1 MIKAV
6 RLEAGK
12 PPESLSIQDIPETL
26 QKKSG
31 YIWVS
36 LENASQQEIET
47 TLAGTFQF
55 HPLAIED
62 CLSVGYQTP
71 KVDDFD
77 KYLFIIAN
85 AIEPD
90 GSMKSLDT
98 NELDIFLGTN
108 YIVTCFTDETMPCVS
123 TVWQRLSKDDRMA
136 ARGVDVICHALLDTL
151 VDEYMPL
158 LDQMDEEVEQ
168 LEDRV
173 LANPETATLERLLT
187 LKHMVMSLRRVIN
200 PQRELINRLCRDE
213 FPQIGKVSQIYFRDV
228 YDHLGRIQDM
238 SESIRDIVSGAM
250 DIYLNSTSLR
260 LNVVMKALTIVS
272 TIFLPLTFLAGVYGM
287 NFKYFPELNQPWAY
301 PALWVVFGLIVLFML
316 LFFKKRGWF

>member
-12 PPESLSIQDIPETL
+12 PPESIQLPDLPAAL
-26 QKKSG
+26 KKRSG
-31 YIWVS
+31 AIWVS
-36 LENASQQEIET
+36 LENASASEIESI
-47 TLAGTFQF
+47 LGGIFQF

-77 KYLFIIAN
+77 KYIFIIAN
-85 AIEPD
+85 AVKPAMSTGNLET
-90 GSMKSLDT
+90 G
-98 NELDIFLGTN
+98 ELNIFLGDN
-108 YIVTCFTDETMPCVS
+108 YIVSCYTDETMPCVS
-123 TVWQRLSKDDRMA
+123 AVWQRLSRDDRMTT
-136 ARGVDVICHALLDTL
+136 RGVDMICHALLDTL
-151 VDEYMPL
+151 VDDYMPL
-158 LDQMDEEVEQ
+158 LDNMDEEVEL

-173 LANPETATLERLLT
+173 LASPETATLERLLT

-213 FPQIGKVSQIYFRDV
+213 FPQIGKISQIYFRDV
-228 YDHLGRIQDM
+228 YDHLVRIQDM

-287 NFKYFPELNQPWAY
+287 NFKYFPELNIPWAY
-301 PALWVVFGLIVLFML
+301 PALWVVFALIVALML
-316 LFFKKRGWF
+316 VFFKKRGWF

>member
-12 PPESLSIQDIPETL
+12 PPESISVQDIPANLRKRT
-26 QKKSG
+26 G
-31 YIWVS
+31 YLWVS
-36 LENASQQEIET
+36 LESASPEEIET
-47 TLAGTFQF
+47 VLAGTFQF
-55 HPLAIED
+55 HPLTIED
-62 CLSVGYQTP
+62 CLSIGYQTP

-90 GSMKSLDT
+90 SSLQKLDT
-98 NELDIFLGTN
+98 NELDIFLGDN

-123 TVWQRLSKDDRMA
+123 SVWQRLSKDDRMA

-158 LDQMDEEVEQ
+158 LDHMDEEVEM

-213 FPQIGKVSQIYFRDV
+213 FPQISKISQIYFRDV
-228 YDHLGRIQDM
+228 YDHLVRIQDM

-287 NFKYFPELNQPWAY
+287 NFKYFPELNYPWAY
-301 PALWVVFGLIVLFML
+301 PTLWGVFALIVIFML
-316 LFFKKRGWF
+316 AFFKKRGWF

>member
-12 PPESLSIQDIPETL
+12 PPESISLPDLTSVL
-26 QKKSG
+26 HKHSG
-31 YIWVS
+31 QIWVS
-36 LENASQQEIET
+36 LENASVEEIESV
-47 TLAGTFQF
+47 LAGIFQF

-77 KYLFIIAN
+77 KYIFIIAN
-85 AIEPD
+85 AVKPSASED
-90 GSMKSLDT
+90 NLETS
-98 NELDIFLGTN
+98 ELDIFLGDN

-123 TVWQRLSKDDRMA
+123 SVWQRLSRDDRMA
-136 ARGVDVICHALLDTL
+136 ARGVDMICHALLDTL
-151 VDEYMPL
+151 VDDYMPL
-158 LDQMDEEVEQ
+158 LDSMDEEVEL

-173 LANPETATLERLLT
+173 LANPETSTLERLLT

-200 PQRELINRLCRDE
+200 PQRELINRLCRNE
-213 FPQIGKVSQIYFRDV
+213 FPQIGKISQIYFRDV
-228 YDHLGRIQDM
+228 YDHLVRIQDM

-287 NFKYFPELNQPWAY
+287 NFKYFPELELPWAY
-301 PALWVVFGLIVLFML
+301 PALWGIFALIVVMML
-316 LFFKKRGWF
+316 LFFKKRDWF

>member
-6 RLEAGK
+6 HLVAGK
-12 PPESLSIQDIPETL
+12 PPESISVQDIPANL
-26 QKKSG
+26 QKRDG

-36 LENASQQEIET
+36 LENASPEEIDLV
-47 TLAGTFQF
+47 LAGTFQF
-55 HPLAIED
+55 HPLTIED

-71 KVDDFD
+71 KIDDFD
-77 KYLFIIAN
+77 NYLFIIAN
-85 AIEPD
+85 AVEPD
-90 GSMKSLDT
+90 STLQNLDT
-98 NELDIFLGTN
+98 IELDIFLGDN
-108 YIVTCFTDETMPCVS
+108 YIVTCFVDDAMPCVS
-123 TVWQRLSKDDRMA
+123 SVWQRLSKDDRMA
-136 ARGVDVICHALLDTL
+136 VRGVDMICHALLDTL
-151 VDEYMPL
+151 VDEYVPL
-158 LDQMDEEVEQ
+158 LDRMDEEVES

-213 FPQIGKVSQIYFRDV
+213 YPQVGKVSQIYFRDV
-228 YDHLGRIQDM
+228 YDHLVRIQDL

-287 NFKYFPELNQPWAY
+287 NFKYFPELNFTWSY
-301 PALWVVFGLIVLFML
+301 PVLWFVFLLIVVFMLF
-316 LFFKKRGWF
+316 FFKKRGWF

>member
-6 RLEAGK
+6 HLEAGK
-12 PPESLSIQDIPETL
+12 PPESLSIQDIPSNL
-26 QKKSG
+26 QKKNG

-36 LENASQQEIET
+36 LENASQEEIET
-47 TLAGTFQF
+47 TLAGTFEF
-55 HPLAIED
+55 HPLTIED

-77 KYLFIIAN
+77 RYLFIIAN

-90 GSMKSLDT
+90 GSMKNLET
-98 NELDIFLGTN
+98 NELDIFLGDN
-108 YIVTCFTDETMPCVS
+108 YIVTCFTEETMPCVS
-123 TVWQRLSKDDRMA
+123 SVWQRLSKDDRMA
-136 ARGVDVICHALLDTL
+136 VRGVDVICHALLDAL

-158 LDQMDEEVEQ
+158 LDKMDEEVEQ
-168 LEDRV
+168 LEDKV

-228 YDHLGRIQDM
+228 YDHLVRIQDM

-287 NFKYFPELNQPWAY
+287 NFKYFPELNLPWAY
-301 PALWVVFGLIVLFML
+301 PVLWLVFGLIVVFML
-316 LFFKKRGWF
+316 VFFKKRGWF